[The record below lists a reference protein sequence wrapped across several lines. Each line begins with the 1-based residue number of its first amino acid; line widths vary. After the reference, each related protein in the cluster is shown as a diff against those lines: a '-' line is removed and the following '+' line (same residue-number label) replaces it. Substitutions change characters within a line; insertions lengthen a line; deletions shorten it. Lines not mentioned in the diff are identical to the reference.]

1 MSAPGPLISVIIP
14 SCGRIESLKKCA
26 AGLAGQTFDRSQFEV
41 IIVNDGSSAN
51 FSPVVD
57 AATKIDLKIITQ
69 NQAGPASAR
78 NRGAAE
84 ARGQLLAFT
93 DDDCVPDANWL
104 SAIAARAVGRPGCLI
119 GGQTFNALPNDPYS
133 SASHA
138 LIEYFY
144 AYLNQDP
151 NNAVSFPSNNI
162 AMPAENFR
170 AMGGFDTT
178 YPFAAAE
185 DRDFCQR
192 WLDHK
197 FTMIFAPEMHIHQIP
212 RETKTNS
219 QRLRARQLLS
229 RSAAFPLESG
239 KWLPRNADDNPAR
252 DIANCQHVRLFHR
265 SRRRPFRPRE
275 KVINARRHSGIRINA
290 PALRHAAPAGCVWS
304 SRPAA
309 RR

>member
-144 AYLNQDP
+144 AHLNQDP

-197 FTMIFAPEMHIHQIP
+197 FTMIFAPEMLIHHAHPMTLRSYWRQHFRYGSGAYRFHKSRAKQKQIHKDFE
-212 RETKTNS
+212 RGS
-219 QRLRARQLLS
+219 FYRDLLLS
-229 RSAAFPLESG
+229 PWKAGSG
-239 KWLPRNADDNPAR
+239 CRAMQMTTLLVISQIANTSGFFTEAADDRFGRA
-252 DIANCQHVRLFHR
+252 
-265 SRRRPFRPRE
+265 
-275 KVINARRHSGIRINA
+275 KK
-290 PALRHAAPAGCVWS
+290 
-304 SRPAA
+304 
-309 RR
+309 